1 MAANLATLIVSTSTD
16 TFNDWIQRT
25 NNVASIVN
33 TNCLTANGSLGIT
46 VGNAYVNGFFS
57 ANTLIA
63 QDAIRGGNNSSNAV
77 LNVSLGFNTGNGT
90 ANIVQYIANTKN
102 LTTNTALQVVDSFA
116 VTTARSVK
124 YLLQVNATAIGFQS
138 TEIMLLHNGTDAFL
152 TEYAT
157 LAINNSITIGDVAI
171 SNTTGGFTCTAANVA
186 VSDLVTIT
194 GTLGGTGTI
203 NNYTTGTVY
212 KVSNITGTAPSVTGF
227 KLTTT
232 ANVAIDTTA
241 GTPTGLTYTSLS
253 QANNMAV
260 FTVNVASG
268 NVNLLISP
276 TTNSTT
282 TSTVNFQRTTIAV

>member
-1 MAANLATLIVSTSTD
+1 MAISTANVNTTTD
-16 TFNDWIQRT
+16 TFNDWVNKT
-25 NNVASIVN
+25 NNVATIISN
-33 TNCLTANGSLGIT
+33 NCITANGSLSNT
-46 VGNAYVNGFFS
+46 TGNSYLNGSFS

-63 QDAIRGGNNSSNAV
+63 LDAIRGGNNSSNAV

-138 TEIMLLHNGTDAFL
+138 TEIMLLHNDTDAFL

-157 LAINNSITIGDVAI
+157 LT
-171 SNTTGGFTCTAANVA
+171 SNT
-186 VSDLVTIT
+186 
-194 GTLGGTGTI
+194 
-203 NNYTTGTVY
+203 
-212 KVSNITGTAPSVTGF
+212 
-227 KLTTT
+227 
-232 ANVAIDTTA
+232 
-241 GTPTGLTYTSLS
+241 S
-253 QANNMAV
+253 QGNMAV

>member
-1 MAANLATLIVSTSTD
+1 MAISTANVNTTTD
-16 TFNDWIQRT
+16 TFNDWVNKT
-25 NNVASIVN
+25 NNVATIISN
-33 TNCLTANGSLGIT
+33 NCLTANGSLSNTI
-46 VGNAYVNGFFS
+46 GNSYLNGSFS

-63 QDAIRGGNNSSNAV
+63 LDAIRGGNNSSNAV

-138 TEIMLLHNGTDAFL
+138 TEIMLLHNDTDAFL

-157 LAINNSITIGDVAI
+157 LT
-171 SNTTGGFTCTAANVA
+171 SNTVQG
-186 VSDLVTIT
+186 
-194 GTLGGTGTI
+194 
-203 NNYTTGTVY
+203 
-212 KVSNITGTAPSVTGF
+212 
-227 KLTTT
+227 
-232 ANVAIDTTA
+232 
-241 GTPTGLTYTSLS
+241 
-253 QANNMAV
+253 NMAV
-260 FTVNVASG
+260 FTVSVASN

>member
-1 MAANLATLIVSTSTD
+1 MAISTANVNTTTD
-16 TFNDWIQRT
+16 TFNDWVNKT
-25 NNVASIVN
+25 NNVATIISN
-33 TNCLTANGSLGIT
+33 NCITANGSLSNTI
-46 VGNAYVNGFFS
+46 GNSYLNGSFS

-63 QDAIRGGNNSSNAV
+63 LDAIRGGNNSSNAV

-138 TEIMLLHNGTDAFL
+138 TEIMLLHNDTDAFL

-157 LAINNSITIGDVAI
+157 LT
-171 SNTTGGFTCTAANVA
+171 SNTVQG
-186 VSDLVTIT
+186 
-194 GTLGGTGTI
+194 
-203 NNYTTGTVY
+203 
-212 KVSNITGTAPSVTGF
+212 
-227 KLTTT
+227 
-232 ANVAIDTTA
+232 
-241 GTPTGLTYTSLS
+241 
-253 QANNMAV
+253 NMAV

>member
-1 MAANLATLIVSTSTD
+1 MAISTANVNTTTD
-16 TFNDWIQRT
+16 TFNDWVNKT
-25 NNVASIVN
+25 NNVATIISN
-33 TNCLTANGSLGIT
+33 NCITANGSLSLT
-46 VGNAYVNGFFS
+46 TGNSYLNGFFS

-90 ANIVQYIANTKN
+90 ANIVQYIANTKS
-102 LTTNTALQVVDSFA
+102 LTDNTALQIVDSFA
-116 VTTARSVK
+116 LTSARTVK
-124 YLLQVNATAIGFQS
+124 YLLQVNANAIGFQS

-157 LAINNSITIGDVAI
+157 LT
-171 SNTTGGFTCTAANVA
+171 SNT
-186 VSDLVTIT
+186 
-194 GTLGGTGTI
+194 
-203 NNYTTGTVY
+203 
-212 KVSNITGTAPSVTGF
+212 
-227 KLTTT
+227 
-232 ANVAIDTTA
+232 
-241 GTPTGLTYTSLS
+241 S
-253 QANNMAV
+253 QGNMAV

>member
-1 MAANLATLIVSTSTD
+1 MAISTANVNTTTD
-16 TFNDWIQRT
+16 TFNDWVNKT
-25 NNVASIVN
+25 NNVATIISN
-33 TNCLTANGSLGIT
+33 NCITANGSLGIT
-46 VGNAYVNGFFS
+46 DGNAYVNGFFS

-63 QDAIRGGNNSSNAV
+63 QDAIRGGTNSSNAV

-102 LTTNTALQVVDSFA
+102 LTTNTALQVVDSFTLA
-116 VTTARSVK
+116 SARTIK

-157 LAINNSITIGDVAI
+157 LT
-171 SNTTGGFTCTAANVA
+171 SNT
-186 VSDLVTIT
+186 
-194 GTLGGTGTI
+194 
-203 NNYTTGTVY
+203 
-212 KVSNITGTAPSVTGF
+212 
-227 KLTTT
+227 
-232 ANVAIDTTA
+232 
-241 GTPTGLTYTSLS
+241 S
-253 QANNMAV
+253 QGNMAV

>member
-1 MAANLATLIVSTSTD
+1 MAISTANVNTTTD
-16 TFNDWIQRT
+16 TFNDWVNKT
-25 NNVASIVN
+25 NNVATIISN
-33 TNCLTANGSLGIT
+33 NCLTANGSLSNTI
-46 VGNAYVNGFFS
+46 GNSYLNGSFS

-63 QDAIRGGNNSSNAV
+63 LDAIRGGNNSSNAV

-138 TEIMLLHNGTDAFL
+138 TEIMLLHNDTDAFL

-157 LAINNSITIGDVAI
+157 LT
-171 SNTTGGFTCTAANVA
+171 SNTVQG
-186 VSDLVTIT
+186 
-194 GTLGGTGTI
+194 
-203 NNYTTGTVY
+203 
-212 KVSNITGTAPSVTGF
+212 
-227 KLTTT
+227 
-232 ANVAIDTTA
+232 
-241 GTPTGLTYTSLS
+241 
-253 QANNMAV
+253 NMAV

>member
-1 MAANLATLIVSTSTD
+1 MAISTANVNTTTD
-16 TFNDWIQRT
+16 TFNDWVNKT
-25 NNVASIVN
+25 NNCATIISN
-33 TNCLTANGSLGIT
+33 NCLTANGSLGLT
-46 VGNAYVNGFFS
+46 TGNSYLNGFFS

-63 QDAIRGGNNSSNAV
+63 QDAIRGGNNTTANV
-77 LNVSLGFNTGNGT
+77 LNISTGFYTNKATYVS
-90 ANIVQYIANTKN
+90 
-102 LTTNTALQVVDSFA
+102 NTASFTDNVAAQVVDSFA
-116 VTTARSVK
+116 VTSARTIK

-157 LAINNSITIGDVAI
+157 LAINNSLTLANVAI
-171 SNTTGGFTCTAANVA
+171 ANTTGGFTCTAANVA
-186 VSDLVTIT
+186 VSDLITIT

-212 KVSNITGTAPSVTGF
+212 KVSTITGTAPSVTGF

-260 FTVNVASG
+260 FTVSVASN

-282 TSTVNFQRTTIAV
+282 T

>member
-1 MAANLATLIVSTSTD
+1 MAISTANVNTTTD
-16 TFNDWIQRT
+16 TFNDWVNKT
-25 NNVASIVN
+25 NNVATIISN
-33 TNCLTANGSLGIT
+33 NCLTANGSLSNTI
-46 VGNAYVNGFFS
+46 GNSYLNGSFS

-63 QDAIRGGNNSSNAV
+63 LDAIRGGNNSSNAV

-138 TEIMLLHNGTDAFL
+138 TEIMLLHNDTDAFL

-157 LAINNSITIGDVAI
+157 LT
-171 SNTTGGFTCTAANVA
+171 SNT
-186 VSDLVTIT
+186 
-194 GTLGGTGTI
+194 
-203 NNYTTGTVY
+203 
-212 KVSNITGTAPSVTGF
+212 
-227 KLTTT
+227 
-232 ANVAIDTTA
+232 
-241 GTPTGLTYTSLS
+241 S
-253 QANNMAV
+253 QGNMAV
-260 FTVNVASG
+260 FTVSVASN